1 MYLTRARHEEGVN
14 TSVEICTSSRNDAQW
29 SEAQLFEIT
38 GDTLSAFAHPAVSPD
53 GKYLYFVSDM
63 PGGYGGKDIW
73 RIDLTERGTGVENL
87 GVQINTPGDEM
98 FPYIKSD
105 STLYFASD
113 GHPGMGGLD
122 LFKATMNEFGVWK
135 IENLGYPINSAGDD
149 FGITFETGR
158 EAGFFSSNRN
168 DARGYDHLYS
178 FELPVI
184 EVWITGMVMDQDEE
198 PIPNAIIRIVGKDG
212 SNQKAYSKE
221 DGSYKFR
228 LDLGIDY
235 VMMAGCQ
242 GFLNSRGE
250 FTSDSEERNETY
262 GLDFILAAINKPV
275 IVENVFYEF
284 DRADVTPESAAALNE
299 IIQMLEDNP
308 NVSIELGAH
317 TDMIGNENYNLRLS
331 ERRAKAVVDY
341 LIQHGVAADRL
352 TPKGYGKSQPRTIT
366 RKQAREYPM
375 FKEGDVLTDEYIR
388 ALPPEQQEIAN
399 ALNRRTEFRVLDI
412 NYRLM

>member
-1 MYLTRARHEEGVN
+1 
-14 TSVEICTSSRNDAQW
+14 
-29 SEAQLFEIT
+29 
-38 GDTLSAFAHPAVSPD
+38 
-53 GKYLYFVSDM
+53 
-63 PGGYGGKDIW
+63 
-73 RIDLTERGTGVENL
+73 
-87 GVQINTPGDEM
+87 M

-122 LFKATMNEFGVWK
+122 IFKATMNEFGVWK
-135 IENLGYPINSAGDD
+135 IENLGYPINSPGDD

-178 FELPVI
+178 FELPLI
-184 EVWITGMVMDQDEE
+184 EVWITGLVMDRDEE

-212 SNQKAYSKE
+212 SNQKAYSRE

-235 VMMAGCQ
+235 VMMAGCK

-250 FTSDSEERNETY
+250 FTSDAEERNETY

-317 TDMIGNENYNLRLS
+317 TDMKGNDDYNLRLS

-352 TPKGYGKSQPRTIT
+352 TPKGYGESLPRTIT

-375 FKEGDVLTDEYIR
+375 FKEGDVLTEEYIL

-399 ALNRRTEFRVLDI
+399 ALNRRTEFRVLDT